1 MSTQQPT
8 PDVMVLT
15 CARPATNETIT
26 VTLPPSVVAVLQ
38 ALSDNVTVPDIAAP
52 GQAKKKY
59 LYAANVIWADVISM
73 LVPYWLQQYVSI
85 LTAAQQAQIT
95 AAQSGASQQFQAGIA
110 DITVV
115 GP

>member
-1 MSTQQPT
+1 MSDQPTT
-8 PDVMVLT
+8 PDVMILT
-15 CARPATNETIT
+15 CARPALNQTIT
-26 VTLPPSVVAVLQ
+26 VTMPPEVVAVLQ
-38 ALSDNVTVPDIAAP
+38 ALSDNVTVPDMANP

-85 LTAAQQAQIT
+85 LTAAQQAQIAAAQST
-95 AAQSGASQQFQAGIA
+95 AAQQFQGGIA